1 MTKLEDVFM
10 LELND
15 HLNFE
20 TIAKISSHGFSRI
33 PVYEGK
39 RDNIIGLLH
48 VKDFTL
54 LDPDDNMPV
63 KAILEFYNHIIKYCD
78 SDRLIDDMFE
88 EFRMGETHLAFVTE
102 VIQESDLDPYV
113 LCVGIITLEDILEE
127 LVQMEIYDEFDNKSD
142 IEKEERQEREDSKN
156 LISIKYN
163 SRDSESDPYT
173 ISAQHSPKSMKFEMS
188 KLSHSPTRGS
198 RELKTLASSLRNS
211 IKKSKDYKVGLAKKL
226 APVNYETQAS
236 KDLDFFIQKDQGTMI
251 SSQIRFVMF
260 QFLWT
265 SKAYLAGIV
274 DIWIEIFY

>member
-1 MTKLEDVFM
+1 M

-15 HLNFE
+15 NLNFE

-88 EFRMGETHLAFVTE
+88 EFRKGETHLAFVTE
-102 VIQESDLDPYV
+102 VIQEDDLDPYV

-142 IEKEERQEREDSKN
+142 IENEEIQDREYSRKNSLDSPSKK
-156 LISIKYN
+156 LINIKYK
-163 SRDSESDPYT
+163 SRDSENEN
-173 ISAQHSPKSMKFEMS
+173 ISTNNSPKLKNYDTS
-188 KLSHSPTRGS
+188 KLNGS
-198 RELKTLASSLRNS
+198 SDKENHIELKTLANSLRES
-211 IKKSKDYKVGLAKKL
+211 MRKTKDYKTNLAKKL
-226 APVNYETQAS
+226 APVNYESQAS
-236 KDLDFFIQKDQGTMI
+236 KDLDFFIQKDQQTII

-265 SKAYLAGIV
+265 SK
-274 DIWIEIFY
+274 